1 MLGKT
6 KEAIKNEQHID
17 TGNIGQKTQND
28 DKQIKTKT
36 TQKIKNVRKR
46 TPPKNRGVNPSSTR
60 HPPCYSYS

>member
-36 TQKIKNVRKR
+36 TQKIKNVRNTDSTQKQ
-46 TPPKNRGVNPSSTR
+46 GVNPSSTR
-60 HPPCYSYS
+60 HPPYYSYS

>member
-28 DKQIKTKT
+28 YKQIKT
-36 TQKIKNVRKR
+36 N
-46 TPPKNRGVNPSSTR
+46 
-60 HPPCYSYS
+60 

>member
-36 TQKIKNVRKR
+36 TQKIKNVRN
-46 TPPKNRGVNPSSTR
+46 TDSTQK
-60 HPPCYSYS
+60 P